1 MDADATTETECLPA
15 CGAFSCFAA
24 AADAAVT
31 HSAAT
36 DAEMTAAC
44 GSSFCS
50 SAAADSATTDADAD
64 LKIHQSN
71 LKLMTPAPYGAGVFV
86 YSAPAAMS
94 GRIFLNIFLPVF
106 TSGFF
111 TLFSRAGIIHTIL
124 QHTVLI
130 NLVNRISVNDQFPC
144 QFCSFLSLC
153 FLNP

>member
-1 MDADATTETECLPA
+1 MDATTVTECLHA
-15 CGAFSCFAA
+15 CGSSFCSAA
-24 AADAAVT
+24 AADAAET
-31 HSAAT
+31 DSAVM
-36 DAEMTAAC
+36 DAETTAAC
-44 GSSFCS
+44 GSSCSS

-64 LKIHQSN
+64 LKIHQPN